1 MSTRLRG
8 VLAPVLTP
16 FRRNLDADVD
26 AFIGHCRWL
35 IEQRASLA
43 IFGTNSEA
51 ASLAVDERIALTDA
65 ILAAGIPASRL
76 MPGTGAC
83 SIRDAIALTRHAV
96 RNGAAGVLML
106 PPFYYKGIGED
117 GLFAWYADV
126 IEAVGDERLAVYL
139 YHIPQMTQVPITLA
153 LIERLLKRYP
163 GVIAGAKDSS
173 GDWSNSKAMIDAFAS
188 GGFDVFPA
196 SESLLS
202 KALAIGGAGC
212 ISATMNVNPAAIR
225 AVYDGWNTAQG
236 PALQARADTIRTIFQ
251 ARPMIAAMKRVVA
264 EFSGNP
270 DWRRVRPPLAAL
282 DDAAA
287 TTLLDELRAVGFDMR
302 DYPVADTRRNVR
314 EPASAAATSDRV
326 TG

>member
-16 FRRNLDADVD
+16 FHRNLDADVD
-26 AFIGHCRWL
+26 AFIAHCRWL
-35 IEQRASLA
+35 IDQHASLA

-83 SIRDAIALTRHAV
+83 SIRDAVTLTRHAV

-106 PPFYYKGIGED
+106 PPFYFKGISDD
-117 GLFAWYADV
+117 GLFAWYSDV
-126 IEAVGDERLAVYL
+126 IEEVGDERLAVYL

-163 GVIAGAKDSS
+163 RVIAGAKDSS
-173 GDWSNSKAMIDAFAS
+173 GDWSNSKAMIDAFAT

-202 KALAIGGAGC
+202 KSLAIGGAGC
-212 ISATMNVNPAAIR
+212 ISATVNVNPAGIR

-236 PALQARADTIRTIFQ
+236 AGLHRAPMRSARCSGAADDSGDEARRRGIRAGADWHVC
-251 ARPMIAAMKRVVA
+251 ARRCGARRCGGRAAR
-264 EFSGNP
+264 SS
-270 DWRRVRPPLAAL
+270 RRR
-282 DDAAA
+282 
-287 TTLLDELRAVGFDMR
+287 LRHAR
-302 DYPVADTRRNVR
+302 LSVADGVQRAPRERSPGRRCITDCA
-314 EPASAAATSDRV
+314 P
-326 TG
+326 